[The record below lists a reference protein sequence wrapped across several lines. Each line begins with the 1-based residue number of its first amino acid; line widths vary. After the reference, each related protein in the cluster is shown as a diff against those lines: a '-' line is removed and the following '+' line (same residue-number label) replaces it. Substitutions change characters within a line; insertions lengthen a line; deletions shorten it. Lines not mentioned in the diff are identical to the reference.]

1 MGDPAV
7 GCAELPAHGAERVR
21 PDGNDVHRRRLARS
35 HRYGQWRDAGVDGV
49 EHRGLT
55 RLSEQTDMGKVT
67 GFLEIDRQTAKY
79 QPASDRIRHF
89 KEFSIPMSDQEVQ
102 KQAARCMDCGI
113 PYCHGPTGC
122 PVHNQIPDWNDLVY
136 ADNWEEAI
144 RNLHSTNNFPEFT
157 GRICPAPCEE
167 ACTLNLEDAPV
178 AIKTVEQA
186 IADKAYELGFIMPQP
201 PTTRSGR
208 KVAVIGS
215 GPAGMAAAQQLG
227 RAGHEVHVY
236 ERESRPGGL
245 LRYGIPDFKMEK
257 HFIDRRVSQ
266 MEGEGVTFFCNVN
279 VGVDRK
285 MADLVAGYDAVLY
298 CGGSETPR
306 ASGIPGTGLD
316 GVHDAMPFLV
326 QQNKRVARENI
337 DSVGWPSAPISAAGK
352 HVVVVGGGDTASDC
366 IGTAFRQGAVKVTQ
380 LDIRPQPPEKEDK
393 LAVWP
398 YWATKMRTSSSQA
411 EGVHREFQI
420 GDARIRRRGR
430 PADRRQVLRGGREA
444 PAGRRHG
451 VRHPRRSRLHRD
463 RLPRPVRGRR
473 PRVRWARGLKIGVDR
488 RGSTYVEADERDYR
502 TSVDKLWAAGDVRRG
517 QSLVVW
523 AIREGR
529 QAARAID
536 LELTGTTTLPR

>member
-1 MGDPAV
+1 
-7 GCAELPAHGAERVR
+7 
-21 PDGNDVHRRRLARS
+21 
-35 HRYGQWRDAGVDGV
+35 
-49 EHRGLT
+49 
-55 RLSEQTDMGKVT
+55 MGKVT

-89 KEFSIPMSDQEVQ
+89 KEFTIPMSDHEVQ

-178 AIKTVEQA
+178 AIKTIEQA
-186 IADKAYELGFIMPQP
+186 IADKAYELGFIKPQP
-201 PTTRSGR
+201 PSTRSGR

-215 GPAGMAAAQQLG
+215 GPAGLAAAQQLG

-285 MADLVAGYDAVLY
+285 MGDLVAGYDAVVY

-306 ASGIPGTGLD
+306 ASGIPGTELA

-326 QQNKRVARENI
+326 QQNKRLARENI

-411 EGVHREFQI
+411 EGVNREFQI
-420 GDARIRRRGR
+420 GTLEFVGEDGELTGVKCCEVDQKREPVAGTEFVIRADLAFIAIGFRG
-430 PADRRQVLRGGREA
+430 PFEDSIIREM
-444 PAGRRHG
+444 GE
-451 VRHPRRSRLHRD
+451 S
-463 RLPRPVRGRR
+463 
-473 PRVRWARGLKIGVDR
+473 LKIGVDR
-488 RGSTYVEADERDYR
+488 RGSAYVEADERDYR
-502 TSVDKLWAAGDVRRG
+502 TSLDKVWAAGDVRRG

-529 QAARAID
+529 QAARAVD
-536 LELTGTTTLPR
+536 LALTGTTTLPG

>member
-1 MGDPAV
+1 
-7 GCAELPAHGAERVR
+7 
-21 PDGNDVHRRRLARS
+21 
-35 HRYGQWRDAGVDGV
+35 
-49 EHRGLT
+49 
-55 RLSEQTDMGKVT
+55 MGKVT

-89 KEFSIPMSDQEVQ
+89 REFTIRMSDEEVT

-136 ADNWEEAI
+136 NGNWEEAI

-186 IADKAYELGFIMPQP
+186 IADKAYEMGFIVPQAI
-201 PTTRSGR
+201 TTKTGK

-236 ERESRPGGL
+236 DRESRPGGL

-257 HFIDRRVSQ
+257 HFIDRRVEQ

-279 VGVDRK
+279 VGVDK
-285 MADLVAGYDAVLY
+285 TTEELLGAYDAVLY
-298 CGGSETPR
+298 CGGSEKPR
-306 ASGIPGTGLD
+306 DVGIPGADLI
-316 GVHDAMPFLV
+316 GVHDAMPYLV
-326 QQNKRVARENI
+326 QQNKRVARESI
-337 DSVGWPSAPISAAGK
+337 DNVGWPSEPVLAGGK
-352 HVVVVGGGDTASDC
+352 HVVVIGGGDTASDC
-366 IGTAFRQGAVKVTQ
+366 VGTAFRQGAVRVTQ

-411 EGVHREFQI
+411 EGAVREFQVGTLELVGENGILNAVKCCQVDEKRKPIAGSEFLIKADLVFVAI
-420 GDARIRRRGR
+420 GFRG
-430 PADRRQVLRGGREA
+430 AYDT
-444 PAGRRHG
+444 G
-451 VRHPRRSRLHRD
+451 VISELGD
-463 RLPRPVRGRR
+463 KLT
-473 PRVRWARGLKIGVDR
+473 INQDR
-488 RGSTYVEADERDYR
+488 RGSTNVAANENDYQ

-536 LELTGTTTLPR
+536 LSLMGATDLPR

>member
-1 MGDPAV
+1 
-7 GCAELPAHGAERVR
+7 
-21 PDGNDVHRRRLARS
+21 
-35 HRYGQWRDAGVDGV
+35 
-49 EHRGLT
+49 
-55 RLSEQTDMGKVT
+55 MGKVT

-89 KEFSIPMSDQEVQ
+89 REFTIRMSDQEVQ

-136 ADNWEEAI
+136 NNNWEEAI

-178 AIKTVEQA
+178 TIKTVEQA
-186 IADKAYELGFIMPQP
+186 IADKAYEMGFIVPQP
-201 PTTRSGR
+201 VTKKTGK
-208 KVAVIGS
+208 KVALIGS

-257 HFIDRRVSQ
+257 HFIDRRIEQ

-279 VGVDRK
+279 VGVDK
-285 MADLVAGYDAVLY
+285 SMEVLLGTYDAVLY
-298 CGGSETPR
+298 TGGSEKPR
-306 ASGIPGTGLD
+306 DVGIPGSDLI
-316 GVHDAMPFLV
+316 GVHDAMPYLV
-326 QQNKRVARENI
+326 QQNKRVARESI
-337 DSVGWPSAPISAAGK
+337 DNVGWPSDPVLAGGK
-352 HVVVVGGGDTASDC
+352 HVVVIGGGDTASDC
-366 IGTAFRQGAVKVTQ
+366 VGTAFRQGAVKVTQ

-411 EGVHREFQI
+411 EGAVREFQVGTLELVGENGILAGVKCCHVDEKRKPLAGTEFIIKADLVFVAI
-420 GDARIRRRGR
+420 GFTG
-430 PADRRQVLRGGREA
+430 VLET
-444 PAGRRHG
+444 G
-451 VRHPRRSRLHRD
+451 VASDLGD
-463 RLPRPVRGRR
+463 KLT
-473 PRVRWARGLKIGVDR
+473 INTDR
-488 RGSTYVEADERDYR
+488 RGSTNVAANEDDYR

-529 QAARAID
+529 QAAREID
-536 LELTGTTTLPR
+536 LSLMGATDLPR

>member
-1 MGDPAV
+1 
-7 GCAELPAHGAERVR
+7 
-21 PDGNDVHRRRLARS
+21 
-35 HRYGQWRDAGVDGV
+35 
-49 EHRGLT
+49 
-55 RLSEQTDMGKVT
+55 MGKVT

-89 KEFSIPMSDQEVQ
+89 REFTIRMSDQEVQ

-136 ADNWEEAI
+136 NNNWEEAI

-178 AIKTVEQA
+178 TIKTVEQA
-186 IADKAYELGFIMPQP
+186 IADKAYEMGFIVPQP
-201 PTTRSGR
+201 VTTKTGK
-208 KVAVIGS
+208 KVAIIGS

-227 RAGHEVHVY
+227 RVGHEVHVY

-257 HFIDRRVSQ
+257 HFIDRRVEQ

-279 VGVDRK
+279 VGVDK
-285 MADLVAGYDAVLY
+285 TTEELLADYDAVLY
-298 CGGSETPR
+298 CGGSEKPR
-306 ASGIPGTGLD
+306 DVGIPGADLI
-316 GVHDAMPFLV
+316 GVHDAMPYLV
-326 QQNKRVARENI
+326 QQNKRVARESI
-337 DSVGWPSAPISAAGK
+337 DNVGWPSDPVLAGGK
-352 HVVVVGGGDTASDC
+352 HVVVIGGGDTASDC
-366 IGTAFRQGAVKVTQ
+366 VGTAFRQGAVKVTQ

-411 EGVHREFQI
+411 EGAVREFQVGTLELVGENGILTGVKCCHVDEKRKPVAGTEFVIKADLVFVAI
-420 GDARIRRRGR
+420 GFRG
-430 PADRRQVLRGGREA
+430 VLDT
-444 PAGRRHG
+444 G
-451 VRHPRRSRLHRD
+451 VVSEL
-463 RLPRPVRGRR
+463 
-473 PRVRWARGLKIGVDR
+473 GVKLSIDTDR
-488 RGSTYVEADERDYR
+488 RGSSNISANETDYR

-529 QAARAID
+529 QAAREID
-536 LELTGTTTLPR
+536 LSLMGATDLPR